1 MKTYNVVFHRHY
13 TITSNDVI
21 GWEEDYD
28 TIEEAVEARAK
39 DWMAD
44 EMPEFVDNI
53 DDFVSVTVEEI

>member
-28 TIEEAVEARAK
+28 R
-39 DWMAD
+39 
-44 EMPEFVDNI
+44 I
-53 DDFVSVTVEEI
+53 D